1 MTAGIRWHLS
11 DQKES
16 NMSQVCFVDYGKR
29 LSCYVIIGSKVV
41 VVDPGMAFCAAQTIA
56 EIAKLTGDRTVDAV
70 LLTHSHY
77 DHVGALPAFR
87 RKWPGLTVY
96 AGEHA
101 QKILLR
107 PGARATIR
115 RLSEEAAAQNG
126 TVIPED
132 YDENLLV
139 VDEVIKDGEEI
150 MIGDIRIQ
158 AVETAGH
165 TRDSFSYLIDGHT
178 LMASETIGLPEYR
191 GTYTPQYLVSFRKA
205 QESLEKTIALA
216 PQRLCLPHAGIIEH
230 PDEETWTW
238 FRQGLDR
245 SAVLMMGL
253 LRKKK
258 THEER
263 MEALAEKYWEPER
276 PGGWPRGAFD
286 INFAAMLGVIE
297 KELMPPKAEE

>member
-1 MTAGIRWHLS
+1 
-11 DQKES
+11 
-16 NMSQVCFVDYGKR
+16 MSEVRFVDYGKR
-29 LSCYVIIGSKVV
+29 LSCYVIIGSKIVA
-41 VVDPGMAFCAAQTIA
+41 VDPGMAYCS
-56 EIAKLTGDRTVDAV
+56 DRTIEELEKITGGRPVEAV

-87 RKWPGLTVY
+87 KKWPDLKVY

-115 RLSEEAAAQNG
+115 KLSEDAAALNG
-126 TVIPED
+126 VVLPED
-132 YDENLLV
+132 YDEDMLT
-139 VDEVIKDGEEI
+139 VDEAIADGEE
-150 MIGDIRIQ
+150 MTIGDIRIR

-165 TRDSFSYLIDGHT
+165 TRDSFSFLIDGQT
-178 LMASETIGLPEYR
+178 LIASETIGLPAHR
-191 GTYTPQYLVSFRKA
+191 GTYTPQFLVSFRMT

-230 PDEETWTW
+230 PDEETWNW

-245 SAVLMMGL
+245 AAVQMMGL

-263 MEALAEKYWEPER
+263 MEALAEKYWEPDR
-276 PGGWPRGAFD
+276 PGGWPRRGFD
-286 INFAAMLGVIE
+286 LNFAAMLGVVE
-297 KELMPPKAEE
+297 KELMPPRAEESV

>member
-1 MTAGIRWHLS
+1 
-11 DQKES
+11 
-16 NMSQVCFVDYGKR
+16 MSEVRFVDYGKR
-29 LSCYVIIGSKVV
+29 LSCYVIMGSKIVV
-41 VVDPGMAFCAAQTIA
+41 ADPAMAYCADQTIE
-56 EIAKLTGDRTVDAV
+56 EIDAITGGRPVEAV

-87 RKWPGLTVY
+87 KKWPDLKVY

-101 QKILLR
+101 QKILIR

-115 RLSEEAAAQNG
+115 QLSEDAAALNG
-126 TVIPED
+126 TVLPDD
-132 YDENLLV
+132 YDEDLLT
-139 VDEVIKDGEEI
+139 VDEVISDGEEI
-150 MIGDIRIQ
+150 MIGDIRIR

-178 LMASETIGLPEYR
+178 LIASETIGLPAYR
-191 GTYTPQYLVSFRKA
+191 GTYTPQYLVSFKMA

-230 PDEETWTW
+230 PDEETWIW

-245 SAVLMMGL
+245 SAVFMMGL

-263 MEALAEKYWEPER
+263 MQALEDKYWEPDR
-276 PGGWPRGAFD
+276 PGGWAKRGFD
-286 INFAAMLGVIE
+286 LNFAAMLGVIE